1 METFFKPLTDDEKR
15 KMIQLD
21 VSSQMLNA
29 AICAQKES
37 VDWRLNRLT
46 ESVMKGRTD
55 HMDHDIDVFK
65 CEFESLCELL
75 RIARAVRYRGA
86 EIYVSGEKDK
96 NQTLLD
102 GADKS
107 SET

>member
-15 KMIQLD
+15 KLFRLD
-21 VSSQMLNA
+21 IGSNVLNA

-46 ESVMKGRTD
+46 ESVMKGKTD
-55 HMDHDIDVFK
+55 FMDHHIDRLK
-65 CEFESLCELL
+65 CEVESFCELL

-86 EIYVSGEKDK
+86 EIFVSEEKAPTNNSKED
-96 NQTLLD
+96 
-102 GADKS
+102 
-107 SET
+107 

>member
-46 ESVMKGRTD
+46 ESVMKGKTD
-55 HMDHDIDVFK
+55 FMDHHIDMLK
-65 CEFESLCELL
+65 
-75 RIARAVRYRGA
+75 
-86 EIYVSGEKDK
+86 
-96 NQTLLD
+96 
-102 GADKS
+102 
-107 SET
+107 